1 MHPDLEKLI
10 SLQQTDAEIARVS
23 DEVAAL
29 PKRVAE
35 IEAKL
40 ADAKAAVER
49 AKAAIKADEV
59 SRRKHESDIATLQ
72 QKVSKLR
79 DQQLGVKTNQEYRA
93 LVHEIEFAEKDIREH
108 EDRIL
113 DTMVDSESLE
123 KQVKTAEVELRT
135 QSADV
140 EKEKNEARART
151 AEDEKLLAG
160 LHARRDQLRSGIG
173 GDILPHY
180 DRVLRLRKTA
190 LAEARDHKCSACQV
204 MLRPQTYN
212 EVRANDRIL
221 VCDSCQRILFYD
233 PARDAAPAAAEQP
246 APSTAAQ

>member
-10 SLQQTDAEIARVS
+10 TLQQTDAEIARVS

-40 ADAKAAVER
+40 ADAKAGVER

-72 QKVSKLR
+72 QKISKLR

-123 KQVKTAEVELRT
+123 KQVKTAELELKT

-151 AEDEKLLAG
+151 AEDEKLLAD
-160 LHARRDQLRSGIG
+160 LHARRDQLRGG
-173 GDILPHY
+173 VAGDILSHY
-180 DRVLRLRKTA
+180 DRVLHFRKTA
-190 LAEARDHKCSACQV
+190 IAEARDHKCGACQV

-221 VCDSCQRILFYD
+221 VCDSCQRILYYD
-233 PARDAAPAAAEQP
+233 NSRDAAPAPSEQA